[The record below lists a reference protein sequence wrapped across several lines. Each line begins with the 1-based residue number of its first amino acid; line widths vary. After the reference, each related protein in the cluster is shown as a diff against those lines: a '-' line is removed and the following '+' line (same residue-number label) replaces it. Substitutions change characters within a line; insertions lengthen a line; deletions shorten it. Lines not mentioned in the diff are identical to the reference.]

1 MQGLQGRIGVS
12 SYIKQEGIVV
22 WGIGLVQSF
31 DLGIYKIH
39 SFFPF
44 HLYSD
49 LYIPA
54 VYVFVFFVFVFLRA
68 VLGLQRF
75 LLVSSLEVTQIIL
88 KELARVTAALPRR
101 LDVHPGD
108 EFWSQP

>member
-1 MQGLQGRIGVS
+1 MNDERTNEQMNERTSLMQGLQSRIGVS
-12 SYIKQEGIVV
+12 SYIKQEGIVI

-49 LYIPA
+49 FYIPA
-54 VYVFVFFVFVFLRA
+54 VYVVVFL
-68 VLGLQRF
+68 F
-75 LLVSSLEVTQIIL
+75 L
-88 KELARVTAALPRR
+88 
-101 LDVHPGD
+101 
-108 EFWSQP
+108 FF